1 MHPDEPWLDYDPKAH
16 KCLQERQKE
25 EIQEKAQSNNSDEPW
40 IEHGKR
46 MQEKAKAH
54 YQAMVEKE
62 SAKQQ
67 AQQNAKNTNSIN
79 TPNKEVAIIDYGYTQ
94 SEPAKSRKR

>member
-1 MHPDEPWLDYDPKAH
+1 
-16 KCLQERQKE
+16 
-25 EIQEKAQSNNSDEPW
+25 
-40 IEHGKR
+40 

-62 SAKQQ
+62 RAKQQ

-79 TPNKEVAIIDYGYTQ
+79 TPNKEVAIMDYGYTQ
-94 SEPAKSRKR
+94 SAPAKSRKR

>member
-1 MHPDEPWLDYDPKAH
+1 MK
-16 KCLQERQKE
+16 ERQE
-25 EIQEKAQSNNSDEPW
+25 NQEKIPSKGNDEPW
-40 IEHGKR
+40 IEYGKL

-79 TPNKEVAIIDYGYTQ
+79 TPNKEVAIMDYGYTQ
-94 SEPAKSRKR
+94 SAPAKSRKR

>member
-1 MHPDEPWLDYDPKAH
+1 
-16 KCLQERQKE
+16 
-25 EIQEKAQSNNSDEPW
+25 
-40 IEHGKR
+40 

-62 SAKQQ
+62 RAKQQ

-79 TPNKEVAIIDYGYTQ
+79 TPNKEVAIMDYGYTQ
-94 SEPAKSRKR
+94 NTLSKSRRR